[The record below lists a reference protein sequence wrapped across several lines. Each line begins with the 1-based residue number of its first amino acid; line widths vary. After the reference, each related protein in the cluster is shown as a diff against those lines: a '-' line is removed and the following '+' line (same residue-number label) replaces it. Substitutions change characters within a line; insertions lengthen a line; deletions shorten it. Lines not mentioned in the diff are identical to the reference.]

1 MLLSEKV
8 MNMERI
14 LLDDLPKVE
23 KITQAAGAISG
34 LELTKLT
41 TSVRRNVERQLVFF
55 NTILQEYNVKT
66 CDDYIKIASVHL
78 DKIIQMFKRVCRL
91 LKKFAETNDFVN
103 VASSYEGTLAT

>member
-1 MLLSEKV
+1 MLLSEKA

-23 KITQAAGAISG
+23 KIIQAAGAISG

-41 TSVRRNVERQLVFF
+41 TSVRRNIERQLVFF
-55 NTILQEYNVKT
+55 NTLLQQYNIKT
-66 CDDYIKIASVHL
+66 CDDYIKIAPAHL

-103 VASSYEGTLAT
+103 ATSSYERTLAG